1 MAKRLDILSK
11 KNIEFHN
18 NPPKFNAE
26 QRKNYFY
33 KSKEIEALLSKI
45 RSKENKVYFFVNYV
59 YLKETAQFYSKV
71 YQRDLDF
78 VCKALDFDCADISWE
93 NYNKDSQRT
102 HRKILLSHFELSAF
116 NASTN
121 AEFTNEISRLLHQ
134 NKSPRSIFY
143 SMINYLRE
151 NDVVI
156 PNYEELADLITKAH
170 ETKNSTLIDVVKRNL
185 TEEGKEKLE
194 ALLVKD
200 EMESTGKTKYKLT
213 HTKRFSHSTKLNKI
227 RANIQLHK
235 ELYEIYSVVKP
246 VFLEL
251 DLSNENVKSFAST
264 VRYRDVFRFKRTDC
278 YNRYLHLIVYVA
290 NQFYRLQDIL
300 IRSYISILKAAI
312 KNAEKDAKDEYFRNQ
327 NLHIEAINVL
337 NEEKESLISTVR
349 KTMLTL
355 EDPSFTYKDRVE
367 KALQLLK
374 RERVIKTEEEE
385 DDIDFN
391 MVSAENI
398 FMKHLEKLSQSLT
411 NKCKPIL
418 LALNYDFEETQKQI
432 GETIKKYRDFEGN
445 IDSSFS
451 LRILPGKYRESVG
464 KGTDFKT
471 GLYSVLFF
479 NEVSKRII
487 SEEINFHDSYE
498 YTSLD
503 SLQIPLDDYQKNR
516 DYYLEKADMLQFSS
530 WKKLKNKLSLTLD
543 SEYHTINRRIID
555 DKNSFI
561 QIDSDGIMQVCIQ
574 KNTQLST
581 LMLSPKERLY
591 PDEGTIPL
599 CEVLAT
605 VNAATGFLDEF
616 THKSIRGVNSR
627 PTERDLIA
635 AIMGHGF
642 HFGPKKFAK
651 LSDELNKDT
660 LENISKE
667 YFSKGNLNNSND
679 PIIQLLD
686 KLPVAELFNN
696 GHTSSDGQKYSVSN
710 ETLHGN
716 YSFKYGGKDKVIV
729 PYNFIDSRSAS
740 FNSLIAEGSRKE
752 SHYMLDGVLNNNVV
766 QTEMHSTDTHGYSEA
781 TFCLSGFTGIN
792 FAPRLKKFQKSG
804 LTAFK
809 TRGSYERSG
818 YPVLP
823 SFRVKEKTIEESYE
837 GLLRLAVSL
846 KLGYTTSEKIFRRL
860 NSYSKHNPLYV
871 ALVELGR
878 VWKTSH
884 LLRYMNDESYRSD
897 IQVQLNKGESL
908 NKLDRALAI
917 GSPDYSEVDKDDQSI
932 TETCKRLIKN
942 CLICWNYMYLSQRLL
957 DAKDNKEKQY
967 IISRILETSVVS
979 WQHFQ
984 IHGKF
989 DLSDRQ
995 LVDSRDFNVS
1005 KMFNPSILDVD

>member
-1 MAKRLDILSK
+1 MK
-11 KNIEFHN
+11 KNGVIES
-18 NPPKFNAE
+18 E
-26 QRKNYFY
+26 
-33 KSKEIEALLSKI
+33 
-45 RSKENKVYFFVNYV
+45 
-59 YLKETAQFYSKV
+59 
-71 YQRDLDF
+71 
-78 VCKALDFDCADISWE
+78 
-93 NYNKDSQRT
+93 
-102 HRKILLSHFELSAF
+102 
-116 NASTN
+116 
-121 AEFTNEISRLLHQ
+121 
-134 NKSPRSIFY
+134 
-143 SMINYLRE
+143 E
-151 NDVVI
+151 ND
-156 PNYEELADLITKAH
+156 D
-170 ETKNSTLIDVVKRNL
+170 
-185 TEEGKEKLE
+185 
-194 ALLVKD
+194 
-200 EMESTGKTKYKLT
+200 
-213 HTKRFSHSTKLNKI
+213 
-227 RANIQLHK
+227 ANI
-235 ELYEIYSVVKP
+235 
-246 VFLEL
+246 
-251 DLSNENVKSFAST
+251 DLN
-264 VRYRDVFRFKRTDC
+264 
-278 YNRYLHLIVYVA
+278 
-290 NQFYRLQDIL
+290 
-300 IRSYISILKAAI
+300 
-312 KNAEKDAKDEYFRNQ
+312 
-327 NLHIEAINVL
+327 
-337 NEEKESLISTVR
+337 
-349 KTMLTL
+349 TM
-355 EDPSFTYKDRVE
+355 
-367 KALQLLK
+367 
-374 RERVIKTEEEE
+374 
-385 DDIDFN
+385 
-391 MVSAENI
+391 SAEYL

-418 LALNYDFEETQKQI
+418 LALNFNFEETQQI
-432 GETIKKYRDFEGN
+432 IGKTIKKYRDCDGK
-445 IDSSFS
+445 IDSSFTKK
-451 LRILPGKYRESVG
+451 ILPGKYKELVG
-464 KGTDFKT
+464 KDTTFNK

-503 SLQIPLDDYQKNR
+503 SLQMPLEEYNKYR
-516 DYYLEKADMLQFSS
+516 DIHLENADMLQFSS
-530 WKKLKNKLSLTLD
+530 WSKLKKSLSLKLD

-561 QIDSDGIMQVCIQ
+561 QMDSDGNMQVCIQ

-591 PDEGTIPL
+591 PAESTIPL

-616 THKSIRGVNSR
+616 THKSISGVNNR
-627 PTERDLIA
+627 PPERDLIA
-635 AIMGHGF
+635 VIMGHGF
-642 HFGPKKFAK
+642 HFGPKKFAD

-667 YFSKGNLNNSND
+667 YLSNGNLNNSND
-679 PIIQLLD
+679 SIFQLLD

-696 GHTSSDGQKYSVSN
+696 GQTSSDGQKYSVSN

-729 PYNFIDSRSAS
+729 PYNGIDSRSAS

-752 SHYMLDGVLNNNVV
+752 AHYMLDVVLNNSAVE
-766 QTEMHSTDTHGYSEA
+766 TKMHSTDTHGYSEA
-781 TFCLSGFTGIN
+781 IFCMAGLTGIN
-792 FAPRLKKFQKSG
+792 FAPRIKKFQKSG

-823 SFRVKEKTIEESYE
+823 NFRVKENAIEESYE
-837 GLLRLAVSL
+837 RMLRLAVSL

-860 NSYSKHNPLYV
+860 NSYSKHNPLYI

-917 GSPDYSEVDKDDQSI
+917 GSPDYSEVDKDEQSI

-942 CLICWNYMYLSQRLL
+942 CLICWNYMYLSQRLI
-957 DAKDNKEKQY
+957 DAKDTKEKQY

-995 LVDSRDFNVS
+995 LIDSRDFNVS
-1005 KMFNPSILDVD
+1005 KMFNPSILDIT